1 MCRVKDM
8 KHLNQRTMKLV
19 NELMSFCY
27 KYGSTN
33 LEIKVNTT
41 TEETT
46 INLKAFGISISDK
59 VLESSNELL
68 SAPRCHEM
76 EEYYWNLSGDNDLDT
91 ELTLVGMMIDD
102 YSINYNK
109 DERVLEFNIKR
120 LN

>member
-1 MCRVKDM
+1 M
-8 KHLNQRTMKLV
+8 KHSNQKTMKLV

-33 LEIKVNTT
+33 LELTVATTMVDTKVS
-41 TEETT
+41 
-46 INLKAFGISISDK
+46 LKAFEISISDK
-59 VLESSNELL
+59 TLELSRDLL

-91 ELTLVGMMIDD
+91 ELTLVAMMIDD
-102 YSINYNK
+102 YTLDYDRDSKILK
-109 DERVLEFNIKR
+109 FTITR